1 MRAFILAAGRGQR
14 MGELT
19 LTRPKPLLEVR
30 GKPLIVWHI
39 EALARAGVRDL
50 VINQGWLGEQLPR
63 ALGDGAAWGVRIQWS
78 PEGWPAL
85 ETGGGMQRAL
95 QWLGPAPFIAVNADI
110 HTDYDYAALPADPP
124 GLAHLVLVDNP
135 LQHPHGDFHLD
146 DQGRVL
152 ATPEPRLT
160 FAGIGVY
167 RPELLAG
174 HAPGA
179 FPLAPLLRH
188 AMARSR
194 VTGVHHRGYWSDI
207 GTPERL
213 AAANA

>member
-1 MRAFILAAGRGQR
+1 MRALILAAGRGQR

-19 LTRPKPLLEVR
+19 RMRPKPLLEVR
-30 GKPLIVWHI
+30 GKPLVVWQI
-39 EALARAGVRDL
+39 EALARAGVREL

-63 ALGDGAAWGVRIQWS
+63 ALGDGGAWGVRIQWS

-85 ETGGGMQRAL
+85 ETGGALQRAL
-95 QWLGPAPFIAVNADI
+95 PLLGSGPFIAVNADI
-110 HTDYDYAALPADPP
+110 HTDFDYASLPSNPP
-124 GLAHLVLVDNP
+124 GWAHLVLVDNP
-135 LQHPHGDFHLD
+135 THHPSGDFHLGD
-146 DQGRVL
+146 DGKVAEGR
-152 ATPEPRLT
+152 EPRLT

-174 HAPGA
+174 HPGGA
-179 FPLAPLLRH
+179 FALAPVLRR
-188 AMARSR
+188 AMALGR
-194 VTGVHHRGYWSDI
+194 VTGIRYSGHWSDI